1 MPKSESPK
9 KRPGEMSKRDEIKSR
24 RKREERKRQ
33 LVPIV
38 LISLAAVVLVVLL
51 ILPNLLPKPVNSR
64 PLESGTNMGNPNAAV
79 VVEEFADFQ
88 CPSCAYF
95 FNDYEPNIVQKYV
108 STGLIYF
115 KFVPFSFLGPESIA
129 AAQAA
134 YCANDQG
141 KFWQYHDTLYV
152 NQKGENQGWFST
164 ARLVDF
170 AKTLSLDT
178 TQFKTCLDTEKYK
191 QKVQDDLEYGKQKGI
206 DRTPS
211 FLVNGRLVY
220 ADTVTAVIESEIKAK
235 ATTGASPTVTK

>member
-9 KRPGEMSKRDEIKSR
+9 KRPGEMSKREEIKSR

-51 ILPNLLPKPVNSR
+51 ILPNLLPKSVNSR

-108 STGLIYF
+108 STGLVYF

-170 AKTLSLDT
+170 AKSLNLDT

-191 QKVQDDLEYGKQKGI
+191 QKVQDDLDYGKQKGI

-220 ADTVTAVIESEIKAK
+220 ADTVTAVIESEVKAK
-235 ATTGASPTVTK
+235 ATAGANPTATK

>member
-1 MPKSESPK
+1 MPKSGSS
-9 KRPGEMSKRDEIKSR
+9 KRRSGEMSKREEIKSR
-24 RKREERKRQ
+24 RKREQRRQQ
-33 LVPIV
+33 LVPIILV
-38 LISLAAVVLVVLL
+38 SLAAVILVVLL
-51 ILPNLLPKPVNSR
+51 VLPNLLPKQINSR
-64 PLESGTNMGNPNAAV
+64 PLENGTNMGNPDAPV

-95 FNDYEPNIVQKYV
+95 FNDYEANIVKNYV
-108 STGLIYF
+108 ATGKIYF
-115 KFVPFSFLGPESIA
+115 KFIPFSFLGPESVA

-170 AKTLSLDT
+170 AKELNLDT
-178 TQFKTCLDTEKYK
+178 TTFKDCLDSGKYE
-191 QKVQDDLEYGKQKGI
+191 QKVQDDLDYGKQKGI

-211 FLVNGRLVY
+211 FLVNGRLVF
-220 ADTVTAVIESEIKAK
+220 ADTVTAVIDSEVKTQA
-235 ATTGASPTVTK
+235 ASGASPTATK